1 MKLNELEFL
10 MDVKRMRFCQT
21 AYFKSRNR
29 IYLNEARQLE
39 AKIDKRL
46 KELFQENNI
55 TGYIAMSYDEV
66 EKKTKEDLKNN
77 QLTIN
82 I

>member
-1 MKLNELEFL
+1 MN
-10 MDVKRMRFCQT
+10 VKRMRFCQT

-39 AKIDKRL
+39 AKIDIRL

-55 TGYIAMSYDEV
+55 SGYMTLSYDEV
-66 EKKTKEDLKNN
+66 MEKTKNDLKNN